1 MLMNSRAPRTMT
13 CHCGWCGAV
22 RRPDGTWDD
31 ECDADVSLGSSERI
45 THGIC
50 PDCAAAFRAD
60 AGIGHRRQPRVEE
73 TFEPRAQSG
82 YLMASF

>member
-1 MLMNSRAPRTMT
+1 MLMNSSAPPKKMA

-22 RRPDGTWDD
+22 RQLDGSWDFVD
-31 ECDADVSLGSSERI
+31 ESPARSEMV

-60 AGIGHRRQPRVEE
+60 AAIGRPSQPHQE
-73 TFEPRAQSG
+73 TFERTPSAC
-82 YLMASF
+82 LMASF